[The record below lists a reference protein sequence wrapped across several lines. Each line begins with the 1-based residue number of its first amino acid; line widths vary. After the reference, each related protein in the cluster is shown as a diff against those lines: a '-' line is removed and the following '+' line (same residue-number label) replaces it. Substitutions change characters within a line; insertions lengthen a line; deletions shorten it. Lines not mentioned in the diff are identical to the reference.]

1 MTSIDIKF
9 TVFNDTPKGK
19 DPDTYSPTLRKY
31 HQKLWSKKLPNGI
44 SIDLTLEHP
53 RVLYHS
59 SELGE

>member
-1 MTSIDIKF
+1 M
-9 TVFNDTPKGK
+9 
-19 DPDTYSPTLRKY
+19 YSAIRQRVKTQTLIVRHCAKY

-44 SIDLTLEHP
+44 SFDLTLEHP